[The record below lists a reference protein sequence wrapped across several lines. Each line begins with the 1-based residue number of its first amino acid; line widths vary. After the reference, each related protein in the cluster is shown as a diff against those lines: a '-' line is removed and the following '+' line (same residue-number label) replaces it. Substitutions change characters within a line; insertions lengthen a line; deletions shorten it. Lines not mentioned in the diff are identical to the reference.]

1 MTLHIMLD
9 GSVRYSSV
17 YRPENMSKT
26 ADAIREN
33 LPVLRQIGRVA
44 IFVRDGNILHLIV
57 AG

>member
-1 MTLHIMLD
+1 VTLKIMLD

-17 YRPENMSKT
+17 YRPENMTAT

-33 LPVLRQIGRVA
+33 LPALRQLGRVA
-44 IFVRDGNILHLIV
+44 IFVRDGNVLHLIV